1 VTFTNYDEV
10 DHVIVGAGSA
20 WGSDGIMGRGD
31 SFTARFERDG
41 VYPFQCYLHPG
52 MSGAVLVGD
61 ANGLGAATRGGVVID
76 RAPEVWSPSVAAVP
90 AVPSQPSSN
99 EGFGWALGLGAL
111 ALALAALALG
121 LRRSKVPDG
130 ALVRPVRR

>member
-1 VTFTNYDEV
+1 VTFKNYDDV

-20 WGSDGIMGRGD
+20 WGSDGIMRQGD
-31 SFTARFERDG
+31 SFTARFGRDG

-61 ANGLGAATRGGVVID
+61 ANGLGAATSGGVIID
-76 RAPEVWSPSVAAVP
+76 RAPDGSSPSVAAVP
-90 AVPSQPSSN
+90 AVPSQPTSN

-111 ALALAALALG
+111 ALALAAAALG
-121 LRRSKVPDG
+121 LRRSKVSET
-130 ALVRPVRR
+130 ALVPPVRR